1 MTKRGEKNIIQET
14 FLTNHHHPYQ
24 TSPVHISHG
33 YTGVGEELALH
44 DPRKRK
50 MKRGKKG
57 GKREREREREEI
69 TRKMFVNSSFD
80 RGARW
85 WRVPL
90 TRRAT
95 VSTPVKEFETRHPLI
110 YHRTKWALM
119 HNGQESSL
127 IRVNRI
133 TRGAGD
139 IVRRERKLAEKNAR
153 DGDIYIYIREE
164 GWKRYSQGFPYP
176 PPCYRVI
183 FSFPSPRLSF
193 PPPPPPPLL
202 STTIDLFLLVNPPT
216 CNPLLLL
223 RSQRHVFDDN
233 SFNEIPLLF

>member
-24 TSPVHISHG
+24 TNPVHISHG

-57 GKREREREREEI
+57 GKRERERERKEI

-153 DGDIYIYIREE
+153 DGDIYIYKGGRVEKILA
-164 GWKRYSQGFPYP
+164 GFSLPSAVL
-176 PPCYRVI
+176 PCHILLPFSSSLLSSSSSSSTSLHDYR
-183 FSFPSPRLSF
+183 PLSPRQPSYLQ
-193 PPPPPPPLL
+193 PPPPPSLAETRFRRQLL
-202 STTIDLFLLVNPPT
+202 
-216 CNPLLLL
+216 
-223 RSQRHVFDDN
+223 
-233 SFNEIPLLF
+233 